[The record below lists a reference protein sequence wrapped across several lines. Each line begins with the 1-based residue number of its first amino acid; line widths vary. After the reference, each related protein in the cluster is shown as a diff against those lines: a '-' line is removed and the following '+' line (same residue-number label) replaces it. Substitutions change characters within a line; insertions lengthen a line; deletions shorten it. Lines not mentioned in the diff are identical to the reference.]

1 MIQQEFTSSQLFT
14 LREIV
19 EEQVDWMFSDAEE
32 IGSSDMSIC
41 AQQILDTAIA
51 EGIEHTDSSFQLAT
65 IRGMISEALCEM
77 EQRG

>member
-1 MIQQEFTSSQLFT
+1 MIQKEFTSSQLFA

-19 EEQVDWMFSDAEE
+19 EEQVEWMFSDAEE

-41 AQQILDTAIA
+41 AREILDTAIA

-65 IRGMISEALCEM
+65 IRGMIHEELSLM

>member
-1 MIQQEFTSSQLFT
+1 MIHKEFTSSQLFT

-41 AQQILDTAIA
+41 AREILDTAIA

-65 IRGMISEALCEM
+65 IRGMISETLCEM
-77 EQRG
+77 EGV

>member
-1 MIQQEFTSSQLFT
+1 MIHKEFTSSQLFT

-41 AQQILDTAIA
+41 ARQILDTAIA

-65 IRGMISEALCEM
+65 IRGMISEVLCEM
-77 EQRG
+77 EGV

>member
-1 MIQQEFTSSQLFT
+1 MYSQEKERKIMMT
-14 LREIV
+14 LEQIV
-19 EEQVDWMFSDAEE
+19 QEEVEWMFSDAEE

-41 AQQILDTAIA
+41 AREILDTAIA

-65 IRGMISEALCEM
+65 IRGMIHEELSLM

>member
-1 MIQQEFTSSQLFT
+1 MIHKEFTSSQLFT

-41 AQQILDTAIA
+41 AREILDTAIA

-65 IRGMISEALCEM
+65 IRGMISEVLCEM
-77 EQRG
+77 EGV

>member
-14 LREIV
+14 LSEIV

-51 EGIEHTDSSFQLAT
+51 EGIEHTDSSFQLTT

-77 EQRG
+77 EGV

>member
-1 MIQQEFTSSQLFT
+1 MIQKEFTSSQLFT

-19 EEQVDWMFSDAEE
+19 EEQVEWMFSDAEE

-41 AQQILDTAIA
+41 AREILDTAIA

-65 IRGMISEALCEM
+65 IRGMISEELLHL